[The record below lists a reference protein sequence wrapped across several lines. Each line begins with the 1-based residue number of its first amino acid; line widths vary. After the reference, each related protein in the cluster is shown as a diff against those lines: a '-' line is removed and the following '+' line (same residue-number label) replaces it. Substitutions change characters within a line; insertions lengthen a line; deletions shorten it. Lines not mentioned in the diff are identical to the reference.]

1 MSIPESVLA
10 EVERKGKIMMRV
22 FGTSAGID
30 ALDLLRDMF
39 DLDDC
44 RGETT
49 EDTYYKLGQRDV
61 VKYIE
66 ALLRRVGDYE

>member
-1 MSIPESVLA
+1 MSIPDSVLI
-10 EVERKGKIMMRV
+10 EINRKGQVMARV
-22 FGTSAGID
+22 FDTASGKE
-30 ALDLLRDMF
+30 ALQLLRDMF

-66 ALLRRVGDYE
+66 ALLRRAGDE